1 MTDIEKVRRAEYKS
15 HLLQVKT
22 CKALMEEMLLVAG
35 NEDLGSG
42 ERAAALRDL
51 SVAVANVGGRVPQ

>member
-1 MTDIEKVRRAEYKS
+1 MTDFEKIKQVEYKS

-22 CKALMEEMLLVAG
+22 CKMLMDQMCVIAGSDGNWEEQA
-35 NEDLGSG
+35 
-42 ERAAALRDL
+42 RALRDL

>member
-1 MTDIEKVRRAEYKS
+1 MTDIEKIRRQEYKS

-22 CKALMEEMLLVAG
+22 CKALMDLMLQ
-35 NEDLGSG
+35 
-42 ERAAALRDL
+42 AAEGPWSTEQAHALRDL